1 MRSGFFSKSAG
12 RALGTGV
19 PHASEGPRC
28 PCEPGPVP
36 SAPRDIPPPWG
47 TGHGAVPRAG
57 RTPLFPAERSETAFG
72 FFGRRQLLPQS
83 RTGAG
88 AAVRGLFPPVS
99 PPPPKPGTGA
109 ARGQRGLFLKLL
121 DFALRQPEFLRQ
133 NSSPSSFLRVGG
145 KRQHKPGL
153 PPPAPGRRRRG
164 PGWAAPG
171 EPPAGTDT
179 PLNPLPGSQR
189 GRARL
194 PPTRPGGGGKRNGGG
209 PASAGPGGEGSAV
222 RSLCGKGRSED
233 EVLKPR
239 SILL

>member
-88 AAVRGLFPPVS
+88 AAVRGLFPPPPS
-99 PPPPKPGTGA
+99 P
-109 ARGQRGLFLKLL
+109 
-121 DFALRQPEFLRQ
+121 
-133 NSSPSSFLRVGG
+133 V
-145 KRQHKPGL
+145 PGL
-153 PPPAPGRRRRG
+153 RGGSGVCSLNCSTSLYVSLSFCVRTPLPLLSYGWGGNDNTSRGSPHLRRG
-164 PGWAAPG
+164 GGAGGQAGRPRGNHLPVPT
-171 EPPAGTDT
+171 PP
-179 PLNPLPGSQR
+179 
-189 GRARL
+189 
-194 PPTRPGGGGKRNGGG
+194 
-209 PASAGPGGEGSAV
+209 
-222 RSLCGKGRSED
+222 
-233 EVLKPR
+233 
-239 SILL
+239 

>member
-88 AAVRGLFPPVS
+88 AAVRGLFPPPPSPVPGLRGGSGVCSLNCSTSLYVS
-99 PPPPKPGTGA
+99 LSFCVRTPLP
-109 ARGQRGLFLKLL
+109 LL
-121 DFALRQPEFLRQ
+121 
-133 NSSPSSFLRVGG
+133 SYGGGG